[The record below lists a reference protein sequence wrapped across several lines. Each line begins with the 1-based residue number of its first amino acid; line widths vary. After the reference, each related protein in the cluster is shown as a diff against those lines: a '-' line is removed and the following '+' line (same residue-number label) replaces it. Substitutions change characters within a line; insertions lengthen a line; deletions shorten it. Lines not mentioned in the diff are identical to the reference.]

1 MSFFPAMLIQFGL
14 IFLPFVFML
23 LANARVRGRAG
34 RLLVALLIAMAA
46 GWAAHHASADLGW
59 KPVLKGG
66 HVASLSPVALFWAFF
81 AGHLIALLFFA
92 LPKDRTIRSV
102 PLPET
107 SGAPLAPGCS
117 TWRVGHVGRDGMFYE
132 EYREGRWERL
142 EISGE
147 MLMGPAHH
155 VIYFDSPAEWV
166 KRRPEWA
173 RNRRDEIIARI
184 KSAFRPPDYEYYGA

>member
-14 IFLPFVFML
+14 IFLPFVIML

-34 RLLVALLIAMAA
+34 RVLIAFFIAVSA
-46 GWAAHHASADLGW
+46 GWAAYHASADLGW

-66 HVASLSPVALFWAFF
+66 HVAGLSPVALFWAFF
-81 AGHLIALLFFA
+81 AGHSIALLFFA
-92 LPKDRTIRSV
+92 LPKDRAIRTV
-102 PLPET
+102 APPDP
-107 SGAPLAPGCS
+107 SGAPLPPGQA

-147 MLMGPAHH
+147 MLLGRAHH
-155 VIYFDSPAEWV
+155 VIYFDSPEAWV
-166 KRRPEWA
+166 ERRPEWA

-184 KSAFRPPDYEYYGA
+184 KSAFQPPDYEYYGA